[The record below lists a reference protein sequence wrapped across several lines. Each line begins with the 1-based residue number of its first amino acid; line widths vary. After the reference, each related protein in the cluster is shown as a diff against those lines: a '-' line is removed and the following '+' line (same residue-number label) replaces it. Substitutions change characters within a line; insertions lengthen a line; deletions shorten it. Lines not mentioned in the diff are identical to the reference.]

1 MPEHSPILSAIQRH
15 AAETPHAVALI
26 SAAKER
32 VTYAALYEKIVQAA
46 AFLQSHGL
54 RKGDR
59 IALSARTELDFIYVY
74 FAAHLLDVVDVVV
87 DANANPKKL
96 AYILDLTK
104 PRLAFGFE
112 TEVCVSL
119 KYDQIDYGRPLQ
131 AVDEQSMSADDTADI
146 VFTTGTT
153 GLPKGVMLSHFNIF
167 SSADNIN
174 GFIGNTEHEV
184 EVLGLPLCHSFGL
197 GRLRCTLIKGA
208 TMVLVGSFAN
218 LKLFF
223 NAMDEFHATG
233 FGMVP
238 AVWAY
243 IRKFSGTRISKFA
256 GQLKYIEI
264 GSAAMPVDSKK
275 ELCELFPNTRICMHY
290 GLTEAS
296 RSAFMEFHENMDR
309 LNTIGK
315 PVSAKVDIRIF
326 DENGRI
332 LPDGEQGEICVKGNM
347 VTKSYYRPEENANA
361 FFGDYFRTGDVGYRD
376 TDGNFYL
383 AGRRKELINVG
394 GKKVSPQEVED
405 AVCSLGVED
414 CICVGMEDPNGILGE
429 VPKVYIVKNG
439 TDMPFDEIR
448 RKLVPLLEDY
458 KIPAAFDWIDEI
470 PKTSSGKKQRLSLRN
485 P

>member
-1 MPEHSPILSAIQRH
+1 MPEHSPILSAIERH
-15 AAETPHAVALI
+15 AAEKPQAVALV
-26 SAAKER
+26 SASKEH
-32 VTYAALYEKIVQAA
+32 VTYAALSEKVKQAA
-46 AFLQSHGL
+46 AFLQAHGL

-59 IALSARTELDFIYVY
+59 IALSARTELDFIYIY
-74 FAAHLLDVVDVVV
+74 FAAHLLDVVNVVV

-96 AYILDLTK
+96 AYILELTK

-112 TEVCVSL
+112 TDACISL
-119 KYDQIDYGRPLQ
+119 KYDQIDYGKPFESL
-131 AVDEQSMSADDTADI
+131 DGQSMSADDTADI

-153 GLPKGVMLSHFNIF
+153 GVPKGVMLSHFNIF

-174 GFIGNTEHEV
+174 GFIGNTEDDV

-223 NAMDEFHATG
+223 NAIDEFHATG

-256 GQLKYIEI
+256 SQLKYIEI
-264 GSAAMPVDSKK
+264 GSAAMPIDSKK

-309 LNTIGK
+309 LNTIGR
-315 PVSAKVDIRIF
+315 PVSDKVDIRIF
-326 DENGRI
+326 DENGKI
-332 LPDGEQGEICVKGNM
+332 LSDGEQGEICVKGNM

-361 FFGDYFRTGDVGYRD
+361 FFGDYFRTGDIGYRD
-376 TDGNFYL
+376 ADGNLYL
-383 AGRRKELINVG
+383 SGRKKELINVG

-414 CICVGMEDPNGILGE
+414 CICVGMDDPNGILGE

-439 TDMPFDEIR
+439 TTMPFEEIR
-448 RKLVPLLEDY
+448 KKLMTLLEDY

>member
-15 AAETPHAVALI
+15 AAETPQAVALI

-131 AVDEQSMSADDTADI
+131 AVDEQSMSAGDTADI

-264 GSAAMPVDSKK
+264 GSAAMPTDSKK

-315 PVSAKVDIRIF
+315 PVSSKVDIRIF

>member
-15 AAETPHAVALI
+15 AAETPQAVALI

-131 AVDEQSMSADDTADI
+131 AVDEQSMSAGDTADI

-264 GSAAMPVDSKK
+264 GSAAMPIDSKK

-315 PVSAKVDIRIF
+315 PVSSKVDIRIF

>member
-15 AAETPHAVALI
+15 AAETPQAVALI

-131 AVDEQSMSADDTADI
+131 AVDEQSMSAGDTADI

-414 CICVGMEDPNGILGE
+414 CVCVGMEDPNGILGE

>member
-1 MPEHSPILSAIQRH
+1 MLEHSPILSAIGRF
-15 AAETPHAVALI
+15 AAEIPQDVALI
-26 SAAKER
+26 SASKER
-32 VTYAALYEKIVQAA
+32 VTYGDLFKKIKQAA
-46 AFLQSHGL
+46 AFLQAHGL
-54 RKGDR
+54 SKGDR
-59 IALSARTELDFIYVY
+59 IALSAQTELDFIHVY
-74 FAAHLLDVVDVVV
+74 FAAQLLDVVNVVV

-96 AYILDLTK
+96 AYILDITQPK
-104 PRLAFGFE
+104 LAFGFE
-112 TEVCVSL
+112 TEKCVSL
-119 KYDQIDYGRPLQ
+119 KYEQIDYGLTLED
-131 AVDEQSMSADDTADI
+131 VDENSMSADDTADI

-153 GLPKGVMLSHFNIF
+153 GVPKGVMLSHFNIF

-174 GFIGNTEHEV
+174 GFIGNTKDDV

-208 TMVLVGSFAN
+208 MMVLVGSFAN

-223 NAMDEFHATG
+223 GAMEEFHATG

-243 IRKFSGTRISKFA
+243 IRKFSGTRIAKFA

-264 GSAAMPVDSKK
+264 GSAAMPIDSKK
-275 ELCELFPNTRICMHY
+275 ELCALFPTTRICMHY

-315 PVSAKVDIRIF
+315 PVSAKVDIKVF
-326 DENGRI
+326 DEAGREVV
-332 LPDGEQGEICVKGNM
+332 DGEQGEICVKGNM

-361 FFGDYFRTGDVGYRD
+361 FFGGYFRTGDIGYRD
-376 TDGNFYL
+376 ADGNFYL

-414 CICVGMEDPNGILGE
+414 CICIGMDDPNGILGE

-439 TDMPFDEIR
+439 TKMPFEEIR
-448 RKLVPLLEDY
+448 RKLAPLLEDY
-458 KIPAAFDWIDEI
+458 KIPVAFDWIDEI

>member
-131 AVDEQSMSADDTADI
+131 AVDEQSMSAGDTADI

-264 GSAAMPVDSKK
+264 GSAAMPIDSKK

-326 DENGRI
+326 DENGKM

>member
-15 AAETPHAVALI
+15 AAETPQAVALI

-264 GSAAMPVDSKK
+264 GSAAMPIDSKK

-315 PVSAKVDIRIF
+315 PVSSKVDIRIF

-361 FFGDYFRTGDVGYRD
+361 FFGDYFRTGDVDYRD

-414 CICVGMEDPNGILGE
+414 CVCVGMEDPNGILGE
-429 VPKVYIVKNG
+429 VPKVYIVRNG

>member
-1 MPEHSPILSAIQRH
+1 MLEHSPILSIIQRH
-15 AAETPHAVALI
+15 ATKSSQAVALI
-26 SAAKER
+26 SSSKEQ
-32 VTYAALYEKIVQAA
+32 VTYADLLERIVKAA
-46 AFLQSHGL
+46 AFLQAKGL
-54 RKGDR
+54 QKGDC
-59 IALSARTELDFIYVY
+59 IALSAQTELDFIYFY
-74 FAAHLLDVVDVVV
+74 FAAHLLDVVNVVV
-87 DANANPKKL
+87 DANANSKKL
-96 AYILDLTK
+96 AYILDITK
-104 PRLAFGFE
+104 PKLAFGFE
-112 TEVCVSL
+112 TEKCVSL
-119 KYDQIDYGRPLQ
+119 KYSQVEYRKQLEP
-131 AVDEQSMSADDTADI
+131 VDVKSMSADDTADI

-174 GFIGNTEHEV
+174 GFIGNTEQEV

-223 NAMDEFHATG
+223 GAMEEFHATG

-243 IRKFSGTRISKFA
+243 IRKFSGTRISRFA
-256 GQLKYIEI
+256 GQVKYIEI
-264 GSAAMPVDSKK
+264 GSAPMPLDSKK
-275 ELCELFPNTRICMHY
+275 ELCKLFPNTRICMHY

-315 PVSAKVDIRIF
+315 PVSAKVDIQIF
-326 DENGRI
+326 DVNGKI

-347 VTKSYYRPEENANA
+347 VTKSYFRPEENVNA
-361 FFGDYFRTGDVGYRD
+361 FFGDYFRTGDIGYRD

-383 AGRRKELINVG
+383 SGRKKELINVG

-405 AVCSLGVED
+405 AICSLGVED
-414 CICVGMEDPNGILGE
+414 CICIGMDDPNGILGE

-439 TDMPFDEIR
+439 TNMPFEEIR
-448 RKLVPLLEDY
+448 RNLASLLEDY
-458 KIPAAFDWIDEI
+458 KIPVAFEWIDEI
-470 PKTSSGKKQRLSLRN
+470 PKTASGKKQRLSLKK
-485 P
+485 

>member
-1 MPEHSPILSAIQRH
+1 MLEHSPILRAIQQH
-15 AAETPHAVALI
+15 ALESPQALALI
-26 SAAKER
+26 SSSKEQ
-32 VTYAALYEKIVQAA
+32 VTYSDLLERIMQAA
-46 AFLQSHGL
+46 AFLQANGL
-54 RKGDR
+54 RKGDC
-59 IALSARTELDFIYVY
+59 IALSAQTELDFVYVY
-74 FAAHLLDVVDVVV
+74 FAAHLLEVINVVV

-104 PRLAFGFE
+104 PKLAFGFE
-112 TEVCVSL
+112 TGKCVSL
-119 KYDQIDYGRPLQ
+119 KYNQIEYGKQLEPID
-131 AVDEQSMSADDTADI
+131 VKYMSVDDTADI

-174 GFIGNTEHEV
+174 GFIGNSEHEV

-223 NAMDEFHATG
+223 GAMEEFHATG

-256 GQLKYIEI
+256 HQLKYIEI
-264 GSAAMPVDSKK
+264 GSATMPIDSKK

-296 RSAFMEFHENMDR
+296 RSAFMEFHENMDK

-315 PVSAKVDIRIF
+315 PVSEKVDIQIF
-326 DENGRI
+326 DENGI
-332 LPDGEQGEICVKGNM
+332 KMANGEQGEICVKGNI
-347 VTKSYYRPEENANA
+347 VTKSYFRQEENVNA

-405 AVCSLGVED
+405 AICSLGVED
-414 CICVGMEDPNGILGE
+414 CICIGMEDPNGILGE

-439 TDMPFDEIR
+439 TNMSFEEIR
-448 RKLVPLLEDY
+448 RKLLSLLEDY
-458 KIPAAFDWIDEI
+458 KIPVAFDWIDEI
-470 PKTSSGKKQRLSLRN
+470 PKTSSGKKQRLSLRKS
-485 P
+485 

>member
-1 MPEHSPILSAIQRH
+1 MLEHSPILSAIHRH
-15 AAETPHAVALI
+15 AVEATQAVALV
-26 SAAKER
+26 SATKQR
-32 VTYAALYEKIVQAA
+32 VTYADLFGRIVQAA
-46 AFLQSHGL
+46 AFLRECGL

-59 IALSARTELDFIYVY
+59 IALSAQTELDFIYVY
-74 FAAHLLDVVDVVV
+74 FAAHLLDVVNVVV

-96 AYILDLTK
+96 AYILELTK
-104 PRLAFGFE
+104 PKLAFGFE
-112 TEVCVSL
+112 TDACISL
-119 KYDQIDYGRPLQ
+119 KYSEIDYGKQ
-131 AVDEQSMSADDTADI
+131 FESSDEMTMSADDTADI

-174 GFIGNTEHEV
+174 GFIGNTKDDT

-197 GRLRCTLIKGA
+197 GRLRCSLIKGA

-309 LNTIGK
+309 LNTIGR
-315 PVSAKVDIRIF
+315 PVSDKVDIRIF
-326 DENGRI
+326 DENGKE
-332 LPDGEQGEICVKGNM
+332 LPDGEPGEICVKGNM
-347 VTKSYYRPEENANA
+347 VTRSYYRPEENANA
-361 FFGDYFRTGDVGYRD
+361 FFGEYFRTGDVGYHD
-376 TDGNFYL
+376 ADGNFYL
-383 AGRRKELINVG
+383 SGRRKELINVG

-405 AVCSLGVED
+405 AICSLGVED

-429 VPKVYIVKNG
+429 VPKVYILKNG
-439 TDMPFDEIR
+439 TDMTFDEIR
-448 RKLVPLLEDY
+448 KKLVPLLEDY
-458 KIPAAFDWIDEI
+458 KIPAAFEWIDEI

-485 P
+485 S

>member
-15 AAETPHAVALI
+15 AAETPQAVALI

-131 AVDEQSMSADDTADI
+131 AVDEQSMSAGDTADI

-315 PVSAKVDIRIF
+315 PVSSKVDIRIF

-414 CICVGMEDPNGILGE
+414 CVCVGMEDPNGILGE

>member
-326 DENGRI
+326 DENGKM

>member
-1 MPEHSPILSAIQRH
+1 MLEHSPILSAIH
-15 AAETPHAVALI
+15 MHAVNSPQAAALV
-26 SAAKER
+26 SATREL
-32 VTYAALYEKIVQAA
+32 VTYADLFGKIVQAA
-46 AFLQSHGL
+46 AFLRERGL

-59 IALSARTELDFIYVY
+59 IALSAQTELDFIYVY
-74 FAAHLLDVVDVVV
+74 FAAHLLDVVNVVV

-96 AYILDLTK
+96 EYILELTK
-104 PRLAFGFE
+104 PKLAFGFE
-112 TEVCVSL
+112 TEACVSL
-119 KYDQIDYGRPLQ
+119 KYDQIDYTKQ
-131 AVDEQSMSADDTADI
+131 FESSHDVTMSADDTADI

-153 GLPKGVMLSHFNIF
+153 GVPKGVMLSHFNIF

-174 GFIGNTEHEV
+174 GFIGNTKDDV

-264 GSAAMPVDSKK
+264 GSAAMPIESKK
-275 ELCELFPNTRICMHY
+275 ELCDLFPTTRICMHY

-296 RSAFMEFHENMDR
+296 RSAFMEFHENMDK

-315 PVSAKVDIRIF
+315 PVSDKVDIRIF
-326 DENGRI
+326 DENGNV

-361 FFGDYFRTGDVGYRD
+361 FFGEYFRTGDIGYRD
-376 TDGNFYL
+376 ADGNFYL
-383 AGRRKELINVG
+383 SGRRKELINVG

-414 CICVGMEDPNGILGE
+414 CICVGMADPNGILGE

-439 TDMPFDEIR
+439 TKMPFDEIR
-448 RKLVPLLEDY
+448 RKLMPLLEDY

-470 PKTSSGKKQRLSLRN
+470 PKTSSGKKQRLSLRK

>member
-1 MPEHSPILSAIQRH
+1 MLEHSPILSAIH
-15 AAETPHAVALI
+15 MHAVKSPQAAALV
-26 SAAKER
+26 SATREL
-32 VTYAALYEKIVQAA
+32 VTYADLFGKIVQAA
-46 AFLQSHGL
+46 AFLRERGL

-59 IALSARTELDFIYVY
+59 IALSAQTELDFIYVY
-74 FAAHLLDVVDVVV
+74 FAAHLLDVVNVVV

-96 AYILDLTK
+96 EYILELTK
-104 PRLAFGFE
+104 PKLAFGFE
-112 TEVCVSL
+112 TETCVSL
-119 KYDQIDYGRPLQ
+119 KYDQIDYTKQ
-131 AVDEQSMSADDTADI
+131 FESSHDVTMSADDTADI

-153 GLPKGVMLSHFNIF
+153 GVPKGVMLSHFNIF

-174 GFIGNTEHEV
+174 GFIGNTKDDV

-264 GSAAMPVDSKK
+264 GSAAMPIESKK
-275 ELCELFPNTRICMHY
+275 ELCDLFPTTRICMHY

-296 RSAFMEFHENMDR
+296 RSAFMEFHENMDK

-315 PVSAKVDIRIF
+315 PVSDKVDIRIF
-326 DENGRI
+326 DENGNV

-361 FFGDYFRTGDVGYRD
+361 FFGEYFRTGDIGYRD
-376 TDGNFYL
+376 ADGNFYL
-383 AGRRKELINVG
+383 SGRRKELINVG

-414 CICVGMEDPNGILGE
+414 CICVGMADPNGILGE

-439 TDMPFDEIR
+439 TKMPFDEIR
-448 RKLVPLLEDY
+448 RKLMPLLEDY

-470 PKTSSGKKQRLSLRN
+470 PKTSSGKKQRLSLRK